1 MEVHTLGARKPVS
14 KKTRFEVFK
23 RDSFTCHYC
32 GRKAP
37 DVLLVIDHIQPI
49 AEGGNND
56 ILNLITACDECNAG
70 KGARPLSDTS
80 VIDARHEQLR
90 RLQERKEQ
98 MDMLFEWQ
106 AGLESIASDAISR
119 LAARWSEL
127 VPGSSVTEWG
137 IRDLRK
143 WVRQFSITEILQAMT
158 VAADKYLRFKQSK
171 PTKDSIEIA
180 WRKVGGICAMT
191 RMKKEDPNKAKVYY
205 LRGILRR
212 RCGRFS
218 DATFFSLMKDVKAT
232 GLDMDEMIEF
242 AKGVKNWS
250 QWRDWV
256 LMAIGDVQ

>member
-1 MEVHTLGARKPVS
+1 LGARKPVS

-37 DVLLVIDHIQPI
+37 NVLLVIDHIQPI

-98 MDMLFEWQ
+98 MDMLFKWQ
-106 AGLESIASDAISR
+106 AGLESIEEDANKR

-127 VPGSSVTEWG
+127 VPGSSLTEWRIKD
-137 IRDLRK
+137 IRKLR
-143 WVRQFSITEILQAMT
+143 RQFGIDEILRAMSI
-158 VAADKYLRFKQSK
+158 AADHYLRFRHGK
-171 PTKDSIEIA
+171 PTNDSIEIA
-180 WRKVGGICAMT
+180 WRKIGGVCAMA
-191 RMKKEDPNKAKVYY
+191 RLERENPDKAKVYY
-205 LRGILRR
+205 LRGVLRR
-212 RCGRFS
+212 RCSHFS
-218 DATFFSLMKDVKAT
+218 DATFFSFMRDAKDSTVS
-232 GLDMDEMIEF
+232 MDEMIEL
-242 AKGVKNWS
+242 AKVSKSWGE
-250 QWRDWV
+250 WV
-256 LMAIGDVQ
+256 TRVEMAEGDNE